1 MEVVGLDASANVSEE
16 PLNLLKDINIIT
28 SKDSLDAT
36 LKINVAD
43 LPFDAINLRIVCTG
57 LSVLQNN
64 KEALVSWI
72 RGYHKIKLAEFT
84 KRYEAKKTLLTP
96 EEHEPFILS
105 EIRCMVDET
114 RSGCLVGTK
123 NTYAVR
129 LLRRVYGDEK
139 YDELNKLQSRKK
151 RKVDTDTPSDGEGD
165 SGTSCPGD
173 LNVEGH
179 PLQKCDAQEPSAV
192 YAGVGYA
199 GAEVHSPSRPLL
211 CEVCLVLM
219 HIPHAYISKIRSQ

>member
-1 MEVVGLDASANVSEE
+1 
-16 PLNLLKDINIIT
+16 
-28 SKDSLDAT
+28 
-36 LKINVAD
+36 
-43 LPFDAINLRIVCTG
+43 
-57 LSVLQNN
+57 VLQNN

-84 KRYEAKKTLLTP
+84 KQYETKGSLLTP
-96 EEHEPFILS
+96 EEHEPFILT

-129 LLRRVYGDEK
+129 LLRRFYGDEK
-139 YDELNKLQSRKK
+139 YDELNKRQSRKTK
-151 RKVDTDTPSDGEGD
+151 RKADTDTPSEGEGD

-179 PLQKCDAQEPSAV
+179 PLQKCDAQEP
-192 YAGVGYA
+192 YAGYARVGYA
-199 GAEVHSPSRPLL
+199 GAEVHSPGRPLL
-211 CEVCLVLM
+211 CEVRLALI
-219 HIPHAYISKIRSQ
+219 HIPHAYLSKIRSQYRALFQARTLLKCARPFLLMIPRIR